1 MSPFS
6 SIGSGAFTKRHSD
19 AIGAQSHEHQKA
31 LQEQIRK
38 NIALENRIRRLAF
51 EQQRAQ
57 KLTDIATQKAGKL
70 LDSRDRHVKQIEE
83 KLFVQEQRRRQEE
96 DQRIRNL
103 AKRTMSL
110 QVKEDN
116 YNALRIQN
124 QVSQSYVLT

>member
-1 MSPFS
+1 MGDRQTTITRIIIWVRFLQTLIHSTASPLSPFS

-19 AIGAQSHEHQKA
+19 AVGAQSLEHQKA

-83 KLFVQEQRRRQEE
+83 KLF
-96 DQRIRNL
+96 
-103 AKRTMSL
+103 
-110 QVKEDN
+110 
-116 YNALRIQN
+116 
-124 QVSQSYVLT
+124 